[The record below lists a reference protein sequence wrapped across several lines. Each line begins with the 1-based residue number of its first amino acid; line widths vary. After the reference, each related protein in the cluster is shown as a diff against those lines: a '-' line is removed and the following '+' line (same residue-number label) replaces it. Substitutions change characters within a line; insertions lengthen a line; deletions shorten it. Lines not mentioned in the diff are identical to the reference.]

1 MVLKELRMADALAEL
16 VALRLRGE
24 TARSLGFGCLP
35 GLLDG
40 GRVFEF
46 EDGSM
51 ISLASWGRDG
61 WGGLVR
67 WVDGDFA
74 DTQAGKLVEST
85 GVLMPLR
92 DGEYTELLDYLA
104 RELTARKGPYATG
117 NWNFVREVVPVEV
130 RDRLCA
136 WPRPG
141 MRVGDSTLMFL
152 PDWQPEEVTA
162 S

>member
-1 MVLKELRMADALAEL
+1 M
-16 VALRLRGE
+16 
-24 TARSLGFGCLP
+24 
-35 GLLDG
+35 
-40 GRVFEF
+40 
-46 EDGSM
+46 
-51 ISLASWGRDG
+51 
-61 WGGLVR
+61 R

-152 PDWQPEEVTA
+152 PVWQPEEAVT